1 MRAKLR
7 GFLCSEEAF
16 LERDLRLF
24 RMDGEDLARPVNS
37 DFVKKILCMMYL
49 VFFPHQY
56 SEVWP

>member
-1 MRAKLR
+1 
-7 GFLCSEEAF
+7 
-16 LERDLRLF
+16 
-24 RMDGEDLARPVNS
+24 MDGEDLARPVNS